1 MNKLVNLY
9 QPSGQAELSPSTAI
23 LEPELIAVG
32 DRIFRAIDSSNYL
45 EVIVAPVKS
54 EQSAGFDM
62 KATLVTKGLDFID
75 RLYVSP
81 QTDRDNSVI
90 AWGFRYFLY
99 SSEVQAWVE
108 GLCGGT
114 VCTHEKAIAQPSDRN

>member
-9 QPSGQAELSPSTAI
+9 QPSGQAELTPSTAI

-32 DRIFRAIDSSNYL
+32 DRIFRAIDSSNYI

-54 EQSAGFDM
+54 ESSAGFDL
-62 KATLVTKGLDFID
+62 KATLVTKGLEFVD
-75 RLYVSP
+75 RLYLSP
-81 QTDRDNSVI
+81 RTDRNNSVI
-90 AWGFRYFLY
+90 SWGFRYFLY

-108 GLCGGT
+108 CLCGGT
-114 VCTHEKAIAQPSDRN
+114 VRTHEKAIAQPSDRS